1 MAKVVSDEI
10 LKLKIVVN
18 GDEAQKRVLD
28 LERANNQL
36 ANRISDLKNK
46 EKELSSQRKKN
57 PEEIAKI
64 KSEINSLN
72 KQIAK
77 NREEIDLE
85 IKSMDIMSLTVDQ
98 LRKRMNDLNFTMKH
112 MDPNSAG
119 YKASQEELGK
129 LSNRLGELKNGSKNS
144 SLSIS
149 ALADKFNHY
158 SGLAVAF
165 AGALTGVALSM
176 QQVIDINNKMAD
188 AMSAVEKTTG
198 MTTKEVQE
206 LTRAFGDFDT
216 RTSKIDLLKIGE
228 IGGRL
233 GIPKEEIL
241 EFVREVDKAYV
252 ALGDSFSGGVDKVA
266 ESIGK
271 IAGLYKETKGQGIA
285 ISINEIGSALNEL
298 GAAGAASEENIAEFA
313 KRVGALPEALKPSI
327 TDAMALGA
335 AFEESGIDAER
346 GGTAYTN
353 FISTAAKETKKF
365 AEVMRLSEK
374 QVKDLINSNPTEFF
388 LKFSEGMKGMD
399 GTDVARVLDYLKLG
413 DQYVKSIVGAASEN
427 TERFRNTMALS
438 AQAAADATS
447 LQQEFDKVNNN
458 SAAIYDKVRKKFV
471 AIFTSDAVAKALNWI
486 ISTVGK
492 MIGAVEDAD
501 GKVTAFRNT
510 LLFFVKIL
518 TIVSAAMFTNNL
530 LMGTYNTLLTTVRDK
545 VLGLTIVEKA
555 RNVVNSLGN
564 VIATTTRAL
573 LWLLAAG
580 YSLLTGNIAGAT
592 FAMRGFSAAI
602 MANPIG
608 AIITLVTA
616 LGTALYF
623 YKQRQDE
630 AREAARRNAEEMNR
644 FGNIQK
650 ETMEKGR
657 IAVDQFKESTELLIR
672 IMKSNIATTEQKK
685 KAYEAL
691 IKLHPELADQANKE
705 YIWTNKMADAY
716 ENLAY
721 KIELAA
727 RAKARVDARKSIYNE
742 IEEDRISIIKN
753 EDKVKKEQ
761 DIRNAKRAKN
771 AENLKKAQNGRL
783 GAYDGPAMVATSQNE
798 EISKKDFTEHNKEV
812 EKRQRMYN
820 NNVLLKKLSN
830 DDQVKI
836 NELLKKLKSATGN
849 EKKYLQMELDSYYP
863 TEISETPVKSNYK
876 IPQEKEPKEKK
887 SKAEIEAER
896 AQKKYENERE
906 KILKTS
912 ETYNQRMAELEAERI
927 RYAAELQ
934 RDGYEKE
941 RDLITA
947 EQEKTLAAL
956 EKKKVSEKDF
966 EQIHNMIAKEK
977 DDMKVKLQ
985 EVELQW
991 KQENARISALQEQE
1005 KSLSNLKLLKINE
1018 KYLMENYKKEEE
1030 AMEQRLGLVDR
1041 EKNKKIAS
1049 LDSVNLQKLFLKSEG
1064 YTDENLRKIKTWEEG
1079 RSAIEKFYQQKRL
1092 EEQLSFLK
1100 KTIIEFNVAATI
1112 NPIALTPEQIKKIEE
1127 YQTKIAELTAEITK
1141 LKKGDDTDTQKN
1153 SIGSKLGSIGGQTDI
1168 LGLNAEQW
1176 EAMFTKTDK
1185 LADNIQKVGAAIQVA
1200 KNMFSMYSSFV
1211 QANEQRMLQQYEFA
1225 SKQKQTRLDKQ
1236 LKAGLITQEEY
1247 KKGTLANEKELDRKK
1262 AEIEYKQAK
1271 RQRAM
1276 QIADTIAN
1284 TAMSIMSIWAQVPKY
1299 DFGATAAIL
1308 SGVVGA
1314 LGAFQIAT
1322 IMSQPL
1328 PQVPGAE
1335 DGFYPVIRQQDNKMF
1350 RARRKRS
1357 ETGIYD
1363 EPTMLV
1369 GEAGKSFPELVVS
1382 GTDLQRV
1389 DPEITNMFMKDIA
1402 RVKGYEQG
1410 LYPNMPPSSSS
1421 NREDLDLKLLEAIN
1435 KYTDTMDKIQKYGIS
1450 AKIEKNAQNGKES
1463 YEMQNEYLDLVN
1475 RNKH

>member
-129 LSNRLGELKNGSKNS
+129 LSNRLGELKNGAKNS

-458 SAAIYDKVRKKFV
+458 SAAIYDKVRKKFI

-518 TIVSAAMFTNNL
+518 TIVSAAMLTNNL

-592 FAMRGFSAAI
+592 FAMRGFTAAI

-657 IAVDQFKESTELLIR
+657 IAVDQFKDSTELLIR

-705 YIWTNKMADAY
+705 YTWTNKMADAY

-727 RAKARVDARKSIYNE
+727 RAKARAEARKSIYNE

-771 AENLKKAQNGRL
+771 ADNLRKAQNGRY
-783 GAYDGPAMVATSQNE
+783 GAYDGPAMAATSQNE

-836 NELLKKLKSATGN
+836 SELLKKIKSATGN

-876 IPQEKEPKEKK
+876 IPQEKEPKVKK

-947 EQEKTLAAL
+947 EQEKNIAAL

-966 EQIHNMIAKEK
+966 EKIHNMIAKEK

-991 KQENARISALQEQE
+991 KNENARISALQEQE

-1018 KYLMENYKKEEE
+1018 KYLMDTYKKEEE
-1030 AMEQRLGLVDR
+1030 AMQLRLDLVDR
-1041 EKNKKIAS
+1041 EKNKRISS
-1049 LDSVNLQKLFLKSEG
+1049 LETLKDQKLFLKSEG
-1064 YTDENLRKIKTWEEG
+1064 YTDENLYKIRSWEEG
-1079 RSAIEKFYQQKRL
+1079 RAAIEKFYQKKRL
-1092 EEQLSFLK
+1092 EEQLEFLK
-1100 KTIIEFNVAATI
+1100 KSVAEFNVMAAI
-1112 NPIALTPEQIKKIEE
+1112 NPIYLTPDQIKKIEE
-1127 YQTKIAELTAEITK
+1127 YQTKIAELTAEISRLKNGEEGKGKGSLSGK
-1141 LKKGDDTDTQKN
+1141 LD
-1153 SIGSKLGSIGGQTDI
+1153 SIGGRTDI
-1168 LGLNAEQW
+1168 LGLTPDQW
-1176 EAMFTKTDK
+1176 DAMFTNTDK
-1185 LADNIQKVGAAIQVA
+1185 LSENIQKVGAALQVA
-1200 KNMFSMYSSFV
+1200 QNMFAMYSSFV

-1225 SKQKQTRLDKQ
+1225 SKQKQTRLEKQ
-1236 LKAGLITQEEY
+1236 LKAGLITQETY
-1247 KKGTLANEKELDRKK
+1247 KRETLANEKELDKKK
-1262 AEIEYKQAK
+1262 AEIEYEAAK
-1271 RQRAM
+1271 RQRM
-1276 QIADTIAN
+1276 MDIAN
-1284 TAMSIMSIWAQVPKY
+1284 AITSTAVGIA
-1299 DFGATAAIL
+1299 GAL
-1308 SGVVGA
+1308 SNKPWTPLNFVLAGLVGA
-1314 LGAFQIAT
+1314 MGAVQVAT
-1322 IMSQPL
+1322 IMSQPM
-1328 PQVPGAE
+1328 PTMPGAE

-1475 RNKH
+1475 KNKH

>member
-57 PEEIAKI
+57 AEEIAKI
-64 KSEINSLN
+64 RAEISSLN
-72 KQIAK
+72 REMADN
-77 NREEIDLE
+77 NRAIDEE
-85 IKSMDIMSLTVDQ
+85 IKSMNIMNLTVDQ
-98 LRKRMNDLNFTMKH
+98 LRKRINDLKFTMKH
-112 MDPNSAG
+112 MDPNSEG
-119 YKASQEELGK
+119 FKNSQKELEQ
-129 LSNRLGELKNGSKNS
+129 LGERLSELNDGARES

-149 ALADKFNHY
+149 SLADKFNHY
-158 SGLAVAF
+158 SGLIVAF
-165 AGALTGVALSM
+165 AGAVAGVALSI
-176 QQVIDINNKMAD
+176 QQVIDMNNNMAD

-198 MTTKEVQE
+198 MTTKQVQE
-206 LTRAFGDFDT
+206 LTRAFSDFDT
-216 RTSKIDLLKIGE
+216 RTSNIDLLKIAE

-233 GIPKEEIL
+233 GIPKDEIL
-241 EFVREVDKAYV
+241 EFAREVDKAYV

-285 ISINEIGSALNEL
+285 LSINEIGSALNEL
-298 GAAGAASEENIAEFA
+298 GAAGTASEENIAEFA

-458 SAAIYDKVRKKFV
+458 SAAIYDKVRKKFI

-486 ISTVGK
+486 ISTLGK
-492 MIGAVEDAD
+492 MIGAVEDTD
-501 GKVTAFRNT
+501 GKITAFRNT
-510 LLFFVKIL
+510 LIFFVKML
-518 TIVSAAMFTNNL
+518 TIVSATIFTNNL
-530 LMGTYNTLLTTVRDK
+530 LMGTYNTLLLSVRDR
-545 VLGLTIVEKA
+545 VLGLTVVEKA
-555 RNVVNSLGN
+555 RNVVNSLWN
-564 VIATTTRAL
+564 SIATGTRAL

-592 FAMRGFSAAI
+592 FAMRGFTAAI
-602 MANPIG
+602 MANPLG
-608 AIITLVTA
+608 TMITLVVA

-623 YKQRQDE
+623 YKQKQDE
-630 AREAARRNAEEMNR
+630 AREAAKRHAEEMNR
-644 FGNIQK
+644 FGVIQK
-650 ETMEKGR
+650 ETMERGR
-657 IAVDQFKESTELLIR
+657 IAVDQFKDSTELLIR
-672 IMKSNIATTEQKK
+672 TMKSNIATTEQKK

-691 IKLHPELADQANKE
+691 IKLHPELADNANKE
-705 YIWTNKMADAY
+705 YVWTHKMAEAY
-716 ENLAY
+716 ETLAY

-727 RAKARVDARKSIYNE
+727 RAKARSAARQSIYDDIEKKRVEIVQNQGKVEDEQAKRNAARKTNR
-742 IEEDRISIIKN
+742 DRDNLSSSVIGGSTTGVSTN
-753 EDKVKKEQ
+753 YTKEK
-761 DIRNAKRAKN
+761 I
-771 AENLKKAQNGRL
+771 
-783 GAYDGPAMVATSQNE
+783 
-798 EISKKDFTEHNKEV
+798 DFTEHNKQT
-812 EKRQRMYN
+812 QRYQSI
-820 NNVLLKKLSN
+820 VDQTDLLKKLSKA
-830 DDQVKI
+830 DQDRIDFLQKEVQRTQG
-836 NELLKKLKSATGN
+836 KKR
-849 EKKYLQMELDSYYP
+849 EQLQMELDSYYGENT
-863 TEISETPVKSNYK
+863 TEAPVKSNYK
-876 IPQEKEPKEKK
+876 IPEEKEKKEKK
-887 SKAEIEAER
+887 SKEEIEAER
-896 AQKKYENERE
+896 ARKKYERERQKMLDTAE
-906 KILKTS
+906 N
-912 ETYNQRMAELEAERI
+912 YNQRMEGLEAERI
-927 RYAAELQ
+927 RYTAELQ

-941 RDLITA
+941 RDLIVA

-956 EKKKVSEKDF
+956 DKKKVSTKDF

-977 DDMKVKLQ
+977 GDMKVKLQ
-985 EVELQW
+985 EIEFQW
-991 KQENARISALQEQE
+991 KEENARISALQEQE

-1018 KYLMENYKKEEE
+1018 KYLMDTYKKEEE
-1030 AMEQRLGLVDR
+1030 AMQLRLDLVDR
-1041 EKNKKIAS
+1041 EKNKRISS
-1049 LDSVNLQKLFLKSEG
+1049 LETLKDQKLFLKSEG
-1064 YTDENLRKIKTWEEG
+1064 YTDENLYKIRSWEEG
-1079 RSAIEKFYQQKRL
+1079 RAAIEKFYQKKRL
-1092 EEQLSFLK
+1092 EEQLEFLRK
-1100 KTIIEFNVAATI
+1100 SIAEFNVMAAI
-1112 NPIALTPEQIKKIEE
+1112 NPISLTPDQIKKIEE
-1127 YQTKIAELTAEITK
+1127 YQTKIAELTAEISRLKNGEEGKGKGSLSGK
-1141 LKKGDDTDTQKN
+1141 LD
-1153 SIGSKLGSIGGQTDI
+1153 SIGGRTDI
-1168 LGLNAEQW
+1168 LGLTPDQW
-1176 EAMFTKTDK
+1176 DAMFTNTDK
-1185 LADNIQKVGAAIQVA
+1185 LSENIQKVGAALQVA
-1200 KNMFSMYSSFV
+1200 QNMFAMYSSFV

-1225 SKQKQTRLDKQ
+1225 SKQKQTRLEKQ
-1236 LKAGLITQEEY
+1236 LKAGLITQETY
-1247 KKGTLANEKELDRKK
+1247 KRETLANEKELDKKK
-1262 AEIEYKQAK
+1262 AEIEYEAAK
-1271 RQRAM
+1271 RQRM
-1276 QIADTIAN
+1276 MDIAN
-1284 TAMSIMSIWAQVPKY
+1284 AITSTAVGIA
-1299 DFGATAAIL
+1299 GAL
-1308 SGVVGA
+1308 SNKPWTPLNFVLAGLVGA
-1314 LGAFQIAT
+1314 MGAVQVAT
-1322 IMSQPL
+1322 IMSQPM
-1328 PQVPGAE
+1328 PTMPGAE

>member
-129 LSNRLGELKNGSKNS
+129 LSNRLGELKNGAKNS

-458 SAAIYDKVRKKFV
+458 SAAIYDKVRKKFI

-592 FAMRGFSAAI
+592 FAMRGFTAAI

-616 LGTALYF
+616 LSTALYF

-657 IAVDQFKESTELLIR
+657 IASDQFKDSTELLIR
-672 IMKSNIATTEQKK
+672 TMKSNIATTEQKK

-691 IKLHPELADQANKE
+691 IKLYPELADKANKE
-705 YIWTNKMADAY
+705 YNWTNKMADAY
-716 ENLAY
+716 ETLAF
-721 KIELAA
+721 KIDLVA
-727 RAKARVDARKSIYNE
+727 RAKARAAARQSIYEDIEKKRIE
-742 IEEDRISIIKN
+742 IVQN
-753 EDKVKKEQ
+753 QGKVDDEQ
-761 DIRNAKRAKN
+761 AVRNAKRAKN
-771 AENLKKAQNGRL
+771 RDNLRKAQNGRY
-783 GAYDGPAMVATSQNE
+783 GAYDGPAMAATSQNE
-798 EISKKDFTEHNKEV
+798 EISKKDFAEHNKQTERYQSIV
-812 EKRQRMYN
+812 NQTD
-820 NNVLLKKLSN
+820 LLKKLSKA
-830 DDQVKI
+830 DQDRVDFLQK
-836 NELLKKLKSATGN
+836 EVQRTQGKKRQL
-849 EKKYLQMELDSYYP
+849 LQMELDSYY
-863 TEISETPVKSNYK
+863 TTDTTETPVKSNYK
-876 IPQEKEPKEKK
+876 IPQEKEKKEKK
-887 SKAEIEAER
+887 SKEEIEAER
-896 AQKKYENERE
+896 ARKKYERERQ
-906 KILKTS
+906 KMLDTAD
-912 ETYNQRMAELEAERI
+912 TFNQKMEESEAERI
-927 RYAAELQ
+927 RYTSELQ

-941 RDLITA
+941 RDILIA
-947 EQEKTLAAL
+947 EQEKTIAAL
-956 EKKKVSEKDF
+956 EKKKITEKDF
-966 EQIHNMIAKEK
+966 EKIRAMIAKEK
-977 DDMKVKLQ
+977 GKMQLDLM
-985 EVELQW
+985 EVEFQW
-991 KQENARISALQEQE
+991 LEENGRLSAMQEQE
-1005 KSLSNLKLLKINE
+1005 KELSNLKLLKINE
-1018 KYLMENYKKEEE
+1018 KYLMDTYKKEEE
-1030 AMEQRLGLVDR
+1030 AMQLRLDLVDR
-1041 EKNKKIAS
+1041 EKNERISS
-1049 LDSVNLQKLFLKSEG
+1049 LETLKDQKVFLKSQG
-1064 YTDENLRKIKTWEEG
+1064 YTDENLYKIRSWEEG
-1079 RSAIEKFYQQKRL
+1079 RAAIEKFYQKKRL
-1092 EEQLSFLK
+1092 EEQLEFLK
-1100 KTIIEFNVAATI
+1100 KSVAEFNVMAAI
-1112 NPIALTPEQIKKIEE
+1112 NPIYLTPDQIKKIEE
-1127 YQTKIAELTAEITK
+1127 YQTKIAELTAEITRLKNGEEGKGKGSLSGK
-1141 LKKGDDTDTQKN
+1141 LD
-1153 SIGSKLGSIGGQTDI
+1153 SLGGRTDI
-1168 LGLNAEQW
+1168 LGLTPDQW
-1176 EAMFTKTDK
+1176 EAMFTNTDK
-1185 LADNIQKVGAAIQVA
+1185 LSENIQKVGAALQVA
-1200 KNMFSMYSSFV
+1200 QNMFAMYSSFV

-1225 SKQKQTRLDKQ
+1225 SKQKQTRLEKQ
-1236 LKAGLITQEEY
+1236 LKAGLITQETY
-1247 KKGTLANEKELDRKK
+1247 KRETLANEKELDKKK
-1262 AEIEYKQAK
+1262 AEIEYEAAK
-1271 RQRAM
+1271 RQRM
-1276 QIADTIAN
+1276 MDIAN
-1284 TAMSIMSIWAQVPKY
+1284 AITSTAVGIA
-1299 DFGATAAIL
+1299 GAL
-1308 SGVVGA
+1308 SNKPWTPLNFVLAGLVGA
-1314 LGAFQIAT
+1314 MGAVQVAT
-1322 IMSQPL
+1322 IMSQPM
-1328 PQVPGAE
+1328 PTMPGAE

-1357 ETGIYD
+1357 ETGIYS

-1475 RNKH
+1475 KNKH

>member
-129 LSNRLGELKNGSKNS
+129 LSNRLGELRNGSKNS

-271 IAGLYKETKGQGIA
+271 IAGLYKETKSQGIA

-374 QVKDLINSNPTEFF
+374 QVKDLINSDPTEFF

-458 SAAIYDKVRKKFV
+458 SAAIYDKVRKKFI

-657 IAVDQFKESTELLIR
+657 IASDQFKDSTELLIR
-672 IMKSNIATTEQKK
+672 TMKSSIATTEQKK

-691 IKLHPELADQANKE
+691 IKLHPELADNANKE
-705 YIWTNKMADAY
+705 YTWTNKMAEAY
-716 ENLAY
+716 ETLAF
-721 KIELAA
+721 KIDLVA
-727 RAKARVDARKSIYNE
+727 RAKARADARKSIYTE
-742 IEEDRISIIKN
+742 IEVKRQEYVKNQSKVED
-753 EDKVKKEQ
+753 EQ
-761 DIRNAKRAKN
+761 AVRNAKRAKN
-771 AENLKKAQNGRL
+771 AENLRKAQNGRL
-783 GAYDGPAMVATSQNE
+783 GAYDGPAMAATSQNE
-798 EISKKDFTEHNKEV
+798 EISKKDFTEHNKQV
-812 EKRQRMYN
+812 KRLQEIIDN
-820 NNVLLKKLSN
+820 EALLKKLSKA
-830 DDQVKI
+830 DQARVDFLQK
-836 NELLKKLKSATGN
+836 EVQRTQGKKRQQ
-849 EKKYLQMELDSYYP
+849 LQMELDTYYTTDT
-863 TEISETPVKSNYK
+863 TEAPVKSNYK
-876 IPQEKEPKEKK
+876 IPEEKEKKEKK
-887 SKAEIEAER
+887 SKEEIEAER
-896 AQKKYENERE
+896 ARKKYERERQ
-906 KILKTS
+906 KVLDSS
-912 ETYNQRMAELEAERI
+912 ETFNQRMEEREAEHLKNM
-927 RYAAELQ
+927 AELQ
-934 RDGYEKE
+934 SDGYEKE
-941 RDLITA
+941 RDLIIA
-947 EQEKTLAAL
+947 EQEKLFAAR
-956 EKKKVSEKDF
+956 EKQKVSEKDF
-966 EQIHNMIAKEK
+966 EQVRSMIAKEK
-977 DDMKVKLQ
+977 GKMKTDLQ
-985 EVELQW
+985 EVEFQYLE
-991 KQENARISALQEQE
+991 ENAKISALQEQE
-1005 KSLSNLKLLKINE
+1005 KAIANLKLLKLNE
-1018 KYLMENYKKEEE
+1018 KYLMDTYKKEEE
-1030 AMEQRLGLVDR
+1030 AMQLRLDLVDR
-1041 EKNKKIAS
+1041 EKNKRISS
-1049 LDSVNLQKLFLKSEG
+1049 LETLKDQKVFLKSQG
-1064 YTDENLRKIKTWEEG
+1064 YTDENLYKIRSWEEG
-1079 RSAIEKFYQQKRL
+1079 RAAIEKFYQKKRL
-1092 EEQLSFLK
+1092 EEQLEFLK
-1100 KTIIEFNVAATI
+1100 KSVAEFNVMAAI
-1112 NPIALTPEQIKKIEE
+1112 NPIYLTPEQIKKIEE
-1127 YQTKIAELTAEITK
+1127 YQTKIAELTAEISRLKNGEEGKGKGSLSGK
-1141 LKKGDDTDTQKN
+1141 LD
-1153 SIGSKLGSIGGQTDI
+1153 SLGGRTDI
-1168 LGLNAEQW
+1168 LGLTPDQW
-1176 EAMFTKTDK
+1176 EAMFTNTDK
-1185 LADNIQKVGAAIQVA
+1185 LSENIQKVGAALQVA
-1200 KNMFSMYSSFV
+1200 QNMFAMYSSFV

-1225 SKQKQTRLDKQ
+1225 SKQKQTRLEKQ
-1236 LKAGLITQEEY
+1236 LKAGLITQETY
-1247 KKGTLANEKELDRKK
+1247 KRETLANEKELDKKK
-1262 AEIEYKQAK
+1262 AEIEYEAAK
-1271 RQRAM
+1271 RQRM
-1276 QIADTIAN
+1276 MDIAN
-1284 TAMSIMSIWAQVPKY
+1284 AITSTAVGIA
-1299 DFGATAAIL
+1299 GAL
-1308 SGVVGA
+1308 SNKPWTPLNFVLAGLVGA
-1314 LGAFQIAT
+1314 MGAVQVAT
-1322 IMSQPL
+1322 IMSQPM
-1328 PQVPGAE
+1328 PTMPGAE

-1369 GEAGKSFPELVVS
+1369 GEAGKNFPELVVS

-1410 LYPNMPPSSSS
+1410 LYPNIPQSSSS

-1435 KYTDTMDKIQKYGIS
+1435 KYTDTMDKIQKYGIM
-1450 AKIEKNAQNGKES
+1450 AKIEKNAENGKAS
-1463 YEMQNEYLDLVN
+1463 IEMQDEYLDIVN

>member
-1 MAKVVSDEI
+1 MAKVISDEI
-10 LKLKIVVN
+10 LKLKIIVN

-28 LERANNQL
+28 LEKANNEL
-36 ANRISDLKNK
+36 AKRIVDLKNK
-46 EKELSSQRKKN
+46 EKELGSQRKKN
-57 PEEIAKI
+57 ADEIAKVRA
-64 KSEINSLN
+64 EIGSLN
-72 KQIAK
+72 KQMAENNK
-77 NREEIDLE
+77 AIDAE
-85 IKSMDIMSLTVDQ
+85 IKSMNIMNLTVDQ
-98 LRKRMNDLNFTMKH
+98 LRKRINDLNFTMKH
-112 MDPNSAG
+112 MDPNSEG
-119 YKASQEELGK
+119 FKASQKELGQ
-129 LSNRLGELKNGSKNS
+129 LSNRLGELRNGARNS
-144 SLSIS
+144 SLTIS
-149 ALADKFNHY
+149 GLADKFNHY

-165 AGALTGVALSM
+165 AGALTGVALSL
-176 QQVIDINNKMAD
+176 QQVTDMNNKMAD

-206 LTRAFGDFDT
+206 LTRAFSDFDT

-233 GIPKEEIL
+233 GIPKDEIL

-252 ALGDSFSGGVDKVA
+252 ALGDSFSGGVEKVA

-271 IAGLYKETKGQGIA
+271 IAGLYKETKGQAVA

-413 DQYVKSIVGAASEN
+413 DQYVKSIVGSASEN

-458 SAAIYDKVRKKFV
+458 SAAIYEKVRKKFV
-471 AIFTSDAVAKALNWI
+471 AIFTSDTVAKSLNWI
-486 ISTVGK
+486 ISTIGK

-501 GKVTAFRNT
+501 GKVTVFRNT
-510 LLFFVKIL
+510 LMFFVKIL

-530 LMGTYNTLLTTVRDK
+530 LMGTYNTLLLSVRDR

-555 RNVVNSLGN
+555 RNVVNSLWN

-580 YSLLTGNIAGAT
+580 YSLVTGNIVGAT
-592 FAMRGFSAAI
+592 FAMRGFTAAI

-608 AIITLVTA
+608 TMITLVTA

-623 YKQRQDE
+623 YKQKQDE
-630 AREAARRNAEEMNR
+630 AREAAKRHAEEMNR
-644 FGNIQK
+644 FGVIQK
-650 ETMEKGR
+650 ETMERGR
-657 IAVDQFKESTELLIR
+657 IAVDQFKDSTELLIR
-672 IMKSNIATTEQKK
+672 TMKSNITTAEQKK

-705 YIWTNKMADAY
+705 YTWTKKMAEAY
-716 ENLAY
+716 ETLAF

-727 RAKARVDARKSIYNE
+727 RAKARAAARQSIYDDIEKKRVEIVQNESKVEDEQAKRNAARKTNRERDNLSTSVIGGSTTGVSTNYT
-742 IEEDRISIIKN
+742 
-753 EDKVKKEQ
+753 KEK
-761 DIRNAKRAKN
+761 I
-771 AENLKKAQNGRL
+771 
-783 GAYDGPAMVATSQNE
+783 
-798 EISKKDFTEHNKEV
+798 DFTESNKQTA
-812 EKRQRMYN
+812 RYQSIIDQTA
-820 NNVLLKKLSN
+820 LLKKLSKA
-830 DDQVKI
+830 DQDRVDFLQKEI
-836 NELLKKLKSATGN
+836 QRTQGKKRQQ
-849 EKKYLQMELDSYYP
+849 LQMELDSYYD
-863 TEISETPVKSNYK
+863 SEPAEVATKSNYK
-876 IPQEKEPKEKK
+876 IPQEKEKKEKK
-887 SKAEIEAER
+887 SKEEIEAER
-896 AQKKYENERE
+896 AQKKYERERK
-906 KILKTS
+906 KILDTAD
-912 ETYNQRMAELEAERI
+912 TFNQRMEEREAERI
-927 RYAAELQ
+927 RYTAELQ

-941 RDLITA
+941 RDLIIA

-956 EKKKVSEKDF
+956 DKKKVSEKDF
-966 EQIHNMIAKEK
+966 DQIHSMIAKEK
-977 DDMKVKLQ
+977 GNMKVKLQ
-985 EVELQW
+985 EIEFQW
-991 KQENARISALQEQE
+991 KEENARISALQEQE
-1005 KSLSNLKLLKINE
+1005 KALSNLKLLKLNE
-1018 KYLMENYKKEEE
+1018 KYLMDSYKKEEE
-1030 AMEQRLGLVDR
+1030 SMEQRLSLIDR
-1041 EKNKKIAS
+1041 ERNKRISA
-1049 LDSVNLQKLFLKSEG
+1049 LDTISQQKLFLKSEG

-1079 RSAIEKFYQQKRL
+1079 RSEIEKFYQKKRL
-1092 EEQLSFLK
+1092 EEQLEFLK
-1100 KTIIEFNVAATI
+1100 KSIAEFNVVAAI
-1112 NPIALTPEQIKKIEE
+1112 NPISLTPEQLKKIEE
-1127 YQTKIAELTAEITK
+1127 YQNKIAELTAEITK
-1141 LKKGDDTDTQKN
+1141 LKKGGEADDKK
-1153 SIGSKLGSIGGQTDI
+1153 SSLGGKLGNLGGQSDI
-1168 LGLNAEQW
+1168 LGLNPEQW
-1176 EAMFTKTDK
+1176 EAMFTNTDK

-1200 KNMFSMYSSFV
+1200 RNMFAMYSSFV
-1211 QANEQRMLQQYEFA
+1211 QANEQRMLQQYELA
-1225 SKQKQTRLDKQ
+1225 SKQKQARLDKQ
-1236 LKAGLITQEEY
+1236 LKAGLITQEDY
-1247 KKGTLANEKELDRKK
+1247 KKGTLANEKELDKKK

-1335 DGFYPVIRQQDNKMF
+1335 DGFYPVLREQDNKMF
-1350 RARRKRS
+1350 RARRRKAT
-1357 ETGIYD
+1357 TGIYD

-1382 GTDLQRV
+1382 GQDLQRV
-1389 DPEITNMFMKDIA
+1389 DPDITNMFMKDIA
-1402 RVKGYEQG
+1402 RVRGYEKG
-1410 LYPNMPPSSSS
+1410 LYPNMPQSSSS
-1421 NREDLDLKLLEAIN
+1421 DKNEMDYKLQIAIN
-1435 KYTDTMDKIQKYGIS
+1435 RYSDIMENLQKYGII
-1450 AKIEKNAQNGKES
+1450 AKIEKNAQNGKEVH
-1463 YEMQNEYLDLVN
+1463 EMSKEYLDLIN

>member
-112 MDPNSAG
+112 MDPNSEL
-119 YKASQEELGK
+119 YKASQEELGR
-129 LSNRLGELKNGSKNS
+129 LSNRLGELRNGSRNS

-365 AEVMRLSEK
+365 AEIMRLSEK

-458 SAAIYDKVRKKFV
+458 SAAIYDKVRKKFI

-592 FAMRGFSAAI
+592 FAMRGFTAAI

-657 IAVDQFKESTELLIR
+657 IASDQFKDSTELLIR
-672 IMKSNIATTEQKK
+672 TMKSNIATTEQKK

-691 IKLHPELADQANKE
+691 IKLYPELADKANKE
-705 YIWTNKMADAY
+705 YTWTNKMAEAY
-716 ENLAY
+716 ELLAF
-721 KIELAA
+721 KIDLVA
-727 RAKARVDARKSIYNE
+727 RAKARAAARQSIYDDIEKKRVE
-742 IEEDRISIIKN
+742 IVQNQGKVED
-753 EDKVKKEQ
+753 EQ
-761 DIRNAKRAKN
+761 DVRNAKRAKN
-771 AENLKKAQNGRL
+771 RDNLRKAENGRY
-783 GAYDGPAMVATSQNE
+783 GAYDGPAMAATSQNE
-798 EISKKDFTEHNKEV
+798 EISKKDFAEHNKQTARYQSVIDQTALLQKLSKADQARVDFLQKEV
-812 EKRQRMYN
+812 QRTQGKKRQ
-820 NNVLLKKLSN
+820 
-830 DDQVKI
+830 Q
-836 NELLKKLKSATGN
+836 
-849 EKKYLQMELDSYYP
+849 LQMELDSYY
-863 TEISETPVKSNYK
+863 TTDTTETPVKSNYK
-876 IPQEKEPKEKK
+876 IPEEKEKKEKK
-887 SKAEIEAER
+887 SKEEIEAER
-896 AQKKYENERE
+896 AQKKYESERK
-906 KILKTS
+906 KILDTA
-912 ETYNQRMAELEAERI
+912 ENYNQRMETLEAERI
-927 RYAAELQ
+927 RYTAELQ

-941 RDLITA
+941 RDLIVA
-947 EQEKTLAAL
+947 EQEKTLVAL
-956 EKKKVSEKDF
+956 DKKKISAKDF

-977 DDMKVKLQ
+977 GDMKVKIQ
-985 EVELQW
+985 EIEFQW
-991 KQENARISALQEQE
+991 KEENARILALQEQE

-1018 KYLMENYKKEEE
+1018 KYLMDTYKKEEE
-1030 AMEQRLGLVDR
+1030 AMQLRLDLVDR
-1041 EKNKKIAS
+1041 EKNKRISS
-1049 LDSVNLQKLFLKSEG
+1049 LETLKDQKLFLKSEG
-1064 YTDENLRKIKTWEEG
+1064 YTDENLYKIRSWEEG
-1079 RSAIEKFYQQKRL
+1079 RAAIEKFYQKKRL
-1092 EEQLSFLK
+1092 EEQLEFLRK
-1100 KTIIEFNVAATI
+1100 SIAEFNIMAAI
-1112 NPIALTPEQIKKIEE
+1112 NPISLTPEQIKKIEE
-1127 YQTKIAELTAEITK
+1127 YQTKIAELTAEISRLKNGEEGKGKGSLSGK
-1141 LKKGDDTDTQKN
+1141 LD
-1153 SIGSKLGSIGGQTDI
+1153 SLGGRTDI
-1168 LGLNAEQW
+1168 LGLTPDQW
-1176 EAMFTKTDK
+1176 EAMFTNTDK
-1185 LADNIQKVGAAIQVA
+1185 LSENIQKVGAALQVA
-1200 KNMFSMYSSFV
+1200 QNMFAMYSSFV

-1225 SKQKQTRLDKQ
+1225 SKQKQSRLEKQ
-1236 LKAGLITQEEY
+1236 LKAGLITQETY
-1247 KKGTLANEKELDRKK
+1247 KRETLANEKELDKKK
-1262 AEIEYKQAK
+1262 AEIEYEAAK
-1271 RQRAM
+1271 RQRM
-1276 QIADTIAN
+1276 MDIAN
-1284 TAMSIMSIWAQVPKY
+1284 AITSTAVGIA
-1299 DFGATAAIL
+1299 GAL
-1308 SGVVGA
+1308 SNKPWTPLNFVLAGLVGA
-1314 LGAFQIAT
+1314 MGAVQVAT
-1322 IMSQPL
+1322 IMSQPM
-1328 PQVPGAE
+1328 PTMPGAE

-1369 GEAGKSFPELVVS
+1369 GEAGKNFPELVVS

-1410 LYPNMPPSSSS
+1410 LYPNMPASSSS

-1450 AKIEKNAQNGKES
+1450 AKIEKNAQNGKAS